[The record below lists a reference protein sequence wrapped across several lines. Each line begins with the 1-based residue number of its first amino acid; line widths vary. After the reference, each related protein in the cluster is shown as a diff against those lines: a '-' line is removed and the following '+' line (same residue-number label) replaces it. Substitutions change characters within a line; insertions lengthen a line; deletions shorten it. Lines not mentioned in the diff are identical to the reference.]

1 MRDVNDRDVTHLGA
15 QLLPHVTKIGDERM
29 LSPSREAAPAAPV
42 YLLHGTDVNVIPA
55 IESSLL
61 ADTLRARGVT
71 VHQLATPLIT
81 HAEVDR
87 SASAAAMWR
96 LVRFWAGLLAE

>member
-1 MRDVNDRDVTHLGA
+1 
-15 QLLPHVTKIGDERM
+15 
-29 LSPSREAAPAAPV
+29 V
-42 YLLHGTDVNVIPA
+42 YLLHGTDDNVIPA

-61 ADTLRARGVT
+61 ADTLRSRNVT

-81 HAEVDR
+81 HAAVDR

-96 LVRFWAGLLAE
+96 LISFWADLLGE

>member
-1 MRDVNDRDVTHLGA
+1 MRYVNERDVAHLGRSCCRTS
-15 QLLPHVTKIGDERM
+15 PNWGTIGAVARARGD
-29 LSPSREAAPAAPV
+29 AGAPV
-42 YLLHGTDVNVIPA
+42 YLLHGTDDNVIPA

-87 SASAAAMWR
+87 SATASAMWKAGR
-96 LVRFWAGLLAE
+96 VLGGLLE